1 MQQLVTVLQLRA
13 AEFGEHGCGAAAQ
26 ALVHAAAGGGILW
39 PQRLE
44 NRKHGLPRLFE
55 RKAETQHSRHLKG
68 REMNGCGQD
77 DVSRLCTPW
86 SGAAPAAGSP

>member
-1 MQQLVTVLQLRA
+1 
-13 AEFGEHGCGAAAQ
+13 
-26 ALVHAAAGGGILW
+26 
-39 PQRLE
+39 LE